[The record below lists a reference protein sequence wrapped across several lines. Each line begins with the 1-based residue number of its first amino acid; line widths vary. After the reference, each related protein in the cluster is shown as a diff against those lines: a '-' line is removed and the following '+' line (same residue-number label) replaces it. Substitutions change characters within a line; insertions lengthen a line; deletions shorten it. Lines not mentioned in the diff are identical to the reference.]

1 MANEF
6 QTRLLEQIAKKYQ
19 RKSEAVDILSSLLSI
34 GKDAV
39 YRRLRGDTLLTPDEI
54 SLLAKE
60 FYISLDS
67 LVLDNTSS
75 VFFNFS
81 AFTQKINSPTDY
93 LNGILSLLRQ
103 IKLLPEVEI
112 LYASSEIPFFY
123 YSFLLKPLILMK

>member
-81 AFTQKINSPTDY
+81 AFTQKLIVQ
-93 LNGILSLLRQ
+93 Q
-103 IKLLPEVEI
+103 IT
-112 LYASSEIPFFY
+112 
-123 YSFLLKPLILMK
+123 